1 MCYSL
6 KTETNISNTNDCH
19 GLLRAE
25 ISGATLTMTY
35 VYLVGKTNPK
45 FSIQLHYIL
54 AQYNTIF
61 NKKKYAC
68 SNFKGL
74 CTYSVI
80 LVIVY

>member
-1 MCYSL
+1 MCYSF
-6 KTETNISNTNDCH
+6 KTETNIINTNDCH

-61 NKKKYAC
+61 NAKNMHVQILKV
-68 SNFKGL
+68 
-74 CTYSVI
+74 SV
-80 LVIVY
+80 LIVLF